1 MPMEVEGTSFS
12 MLSGVG
18 RNDPDAWQRFYDRY
32 KLMVYARGRR
42 YGMEASDVNELL
54 SRVMAKCFMRE
65 EGRVNPLLSY
75 DRSKGRFRDY
85 FCRIVSNEAVTMLR
99 ERQRRREVPAENQ
112 DGQEIEFADTRE
124 EEVSQKE
131 YRLCLLREAFEI
143 VKKELP
149 PRQLQAFMA
158 VCMDGVSAKKVS
170 RLQNVSLATVYNDVA
185 AVVKSIR
192 QKMSILE
199 GE

>member
-1 MPMEVEGTSFS
+1 MEIEVTSCS

-42 YGMEASDVNELL
+42 YGMDAADIDDLL
-54 SRVMAKCFMRE
+54 SRVMSKCFMRE
-65 EGRVNPLLSY
+65 DGRVNPLLSY
-75 DRSKGRFRDY
+75 DKSKGRFRDY

-112 DGQEIEFADTRE
+112 EGQEMDFADTRE
-124 EEVSQKE
+124 DAMMQKE
-131 YRLCLLREAFEI
+131 YRLCLLHEAFEA
-143 VKKELP
+143 VKKEAS

-158 VCMDGVSAKKVS
+158 ARMDGVSPKKIA
-170 RLQNVSLATVYNDVA
+170 RLQNVSLATVYNDIA
-185 AVVKSIR
+185 AIVESLR
-192 QKMSILE
+192 QKIAFLE
-199 GE
+199 KE